1 MLEAFRRELALSGR
15 RVLEVAG
22 DWEARFAAAT
32 RALDALLRE
41 A

>member
-1 MLEAFRRELALSGR
+1 
-15 RVLEVAG
+15 VLEVAG